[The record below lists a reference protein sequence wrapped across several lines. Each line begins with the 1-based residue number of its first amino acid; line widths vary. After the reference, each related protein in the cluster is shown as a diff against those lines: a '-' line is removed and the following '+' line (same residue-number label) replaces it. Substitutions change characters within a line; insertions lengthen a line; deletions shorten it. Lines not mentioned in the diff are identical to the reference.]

1 MEHKKGYFAQVRFVR
16 ISASKVRPIAD
27 KVRRQPY
34 SEAIAVLE
42 NMPHKGA
49 HLLRKVISSAA
60 ANALFVNKNLD
71 EDMLYIKELQ
81 VNEGPRM
88 KRLWARGRG
97 RADQLLK
104 RMSHISVVVD
114 EIASTGAKRGTEG

>member
-16 ISASKVRPIAD
+16 ISPTKVRPIANEIR
-27 KVRRQPY
+27 KKPY

-42 NMPHKGA
+42 NLPQKGA
-49 HLLRKVISSAA
+49 RLLYKVISSAG
-60 ANALFVNKNLD
+60 ANALYVNKGLD

-81 VNEGPRM
+81 INEGPRM
-88 KRLWARGRG
+88 KRMWARGRG
-97 RADQLLK
+97 RADRLIK

-114 EIASTGAKRGTEG
+114 EIAGVNSGTES